1 MKIEHIKMLHE
12 MGFSND
18 QIMELVTTGKTMLT
32 SDQLNGQPAEDTIPE
47 SQPAEPESKPAEP
60 ESKPA
65 EPESQPAEPEKPAED
80 LRIQQMQNQINDL
93 VKQMQQNNLRTAS
106 VKILPEADLEK
117 KTDEAMAEL
126 IRPTINKG
134 GNTR

>member
-1 MKIEHIKMLHE
+1 
-12 MGFSND
+12 
-18 QIMELVTTGKTMLT
+18 
-32 SDQLNGQPAEDTIPE
+32 
-47 SQPAEPESKPAEP
+47 
-60 ESKPA
+60 
-65 EPESQPAEPEKPAED
+65 
-80 LRIQQMQNQINDL
+80 MQNQINDL

-106 VKILPEADLEK
+106 VNILPEADLEK